1 MKMIKSFKLF
11 ESDKVDPYAKMWYM
25 FKTIKAL
32 EYIVVEEGY
41 RIHYEF
47 LFIDNRSMGR
57 NYTLLPESSVRM
69 SEDLGEFAGFRIEV
83 SYRKNPRTGYFL
95 LNTEAGIID
104 GQIRLTKEQIAKIA
118 VDTENY
124 SNFLR
129 LELVDEVDAKT
140 LAGTL
145 VKPPSVKWFSS
156 DTGKNIVKVI
166 L

>member
-1 MKMIKSFKLF
+1 MKIIKSFKLF
-11 ESDKVDPYAKMWYM
+11 ESDKVDPYAKMWYT

-47 LFIDNRSMGR
+47 LFIDNQSMGR

-83 SYRKNPRTGYFL
+83 SYQRDLVTRLTG
-95 LNTEAGIID
+95 

>member
-1 MKMIKSFKLF
+1 MKRIKSFKLF
-11 ESDKVDPYAKMWYM
+11 ESDKVDPYAKMWHM

-32 EYIVVEEGY
+32 EYIVVEAGY

-47 LFIDNRSMGR
+47 LFIDNRSMGKY
-57 NYTLLPESSVRM
+57 YTSMPESSVRM
-69 SEDLGEFAGFRIEV
+69 SEDLGKFAGFRIEV
-83 SYRKNPRTGYFL
+83 SYQRDSVTRLIG
-95 LNTEAGIID
+95 

-118 VDTENY
+118 VDTESY

-129 LELVDEVDAKT
+129 EDLGDEVE
-140 LAGTL
+140 
-145 VKPPSVKWFSS
+145 SVKWFSS

>member
-1 MKMIKSFKLF
+1 MKIIKSFKLF

-47 LFIDNRSMGR
+47 LFKDRWSMGKY
-57 NYTLLPESSVRM
+57 YTSLPESSVRM
-69 SEDLGEFAGFRIEV
+69 SEDLGEFAGFEIEV
-83 SYRKNPRTGYFL
+83 SYQRDLVTRLTG
-95 LNTEAGIID
+95 

-145 VKPPSVKWFSS
+145 VKPPSVNWFSS

>member
-1 MKMIKSFKLF
+1 MKRIKSFKLF

-41 RIHYEF
+41 RINYEF
-47 LFIDNRSMGR
+47 LFKDNRSMGKY
-57 NYTLLPESSVRM
+57 YTSLPESSVRM
-69 SEDLGEFAGFRIEV
+69 SEDLGKFAGFRIEV
-83 SYRKNPRTGYFL
+83 SYQRDSVTRIG
-95 LNTEAGIID
+95 

-118 VDTENY
+118 VDTESY

-129 LELVDEVDAKT
+129 EDLGDEVE
-140 LAGTL
+140 
-145 VKPPSVKWFSS
+145 SVKWFSS

>member
-11 ESDKVDPYAKMWYM
+11 ESDKVDPYAKMWHM

-32 EYIVVEEGY
+32 EYILKKIVLDHIVVQEGY

-47 LFIDNRSMGR
+47 LFIDNSSMGR

-69 SEDLGEFAGFRIEV
+69 SENLGEFAGFRIEV
-83 SYRKNPRTGYFL
+83 SYKRDSVTRLIG
-95 LNTEAGIID
+95 

-118 VDTENY
+118 VDTEKY
-124 SNFLR
+124 SDFLR
-129 LELVDEVDAKT
+129 EDLGDEVE
-140 LAGTL
+140 
-145 VKPPSVKWFSS
+145 SVKWFSS